1 MCFAIHVSYV
11 VSSLTS
17 AGLTAHSRRTRADN
31 YTAKTGKKCL
41 LGEDGRDAVAG
52 VSNFVKLPSNDYD
65 SLMQAI
71 ATVGPVSISVDA
83 SWGSYEK
90 GVYNGCSKNHT
101 MIDHAV
107 QLVGYGTEDGQDYFL
122 VRNSW
127 VSPNKQAFS
136 CNRHCRRH

>member
-1 MCFAIHVSYV
+1 MC
-11 VSSLTS
+11 
-17 AGLTAHSRRTRADN
+17 RTLCLHRPQADPVIVLVLADN
-31 YTAKTGKKCL
+31 YTAKTGKQCL

-83 SWGSYEK
+83 SWGAYEK

-101 MIDHAV
+101 QRLIMP
-107 QLVGYGTEDGQDYFL
+107 Y
-122 VRNSW
+122 N
-127 VSPNKQAFS
+127 
-136 CNRHCRRH
+136 